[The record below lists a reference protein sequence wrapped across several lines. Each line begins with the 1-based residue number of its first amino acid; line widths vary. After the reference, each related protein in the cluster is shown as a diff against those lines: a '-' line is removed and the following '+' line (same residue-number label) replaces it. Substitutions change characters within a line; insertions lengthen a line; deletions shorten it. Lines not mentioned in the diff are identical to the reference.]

1 VPVPRFVET
10 ESHTEADAEAE
21 GENESESE
29 SEGEGEMEVHMEADS
44 SASQMVEADV
54 ATKSDA
60 ELEAQAQA
68 EAEDGFVHVTHTP
81 YHTTRVS
88 SDFSNIQRIRPRT
101 VHHQSVQP
109 LGGADMARNGPV
121 NPAIPQD
128 PLARKIDCNYY
139 DCTGMQSEPY
149 VPAGSLNPVIPWR
162 YNREPRTTTFSTVPD
177 MLEPYAEQKT
187 VILN

>member
-1 VPVPRFVET
+1 MEADTENEAET
-10 ESHTEADAEAE
+10 ETEAEA
-21 GENESESE
+21 ENESESE
-29 SEGEGEMEVHMEADS
+29 TDSEGEMEVQMEADS

-88 SDFSNIQRIRPRT
+88 SDFSNIQRIAPRT
-101 VHHQSVQP
+101 VKYQSVQP

-121 NPAIPQD
+121 DPAIPQD
-128 PLARKIDCNYY
+128 PLAGKVDCNFY

-177 MLEPYAEQKT
+177 LLEPYAEHKT
-187 VILN
+187 VIIG